1 MAFFNSCIIVDK
13 SHKFCEPVFLFIKDH
28 NIMVASGWL
37 SR

>member
-1 MAFFNSCIIVDK
+1 MAFFNSFIVVDK
-13 SHKFCEPVFLFIKDH
+13 SHKFCVPVFLFIKDH